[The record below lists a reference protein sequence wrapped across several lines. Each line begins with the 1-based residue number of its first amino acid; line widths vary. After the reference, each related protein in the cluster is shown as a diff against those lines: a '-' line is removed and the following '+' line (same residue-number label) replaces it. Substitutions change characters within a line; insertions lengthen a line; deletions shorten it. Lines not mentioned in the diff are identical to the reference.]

1 VKTATTGGA
10 AVQYKPKLTLISASA
25 GTGKTYTLIQEITKV
40 LENTSAEKIVA
51 ITFTRAATRDIRNKV
66 KELGELNVN
75 TIHGFFSSIL
85 REQAL
90 YFRKS
95 IGFKILEEFDE
106 QKLFMDSATR
116 IMVKKA
122 ELDEFKELF
131 IEHEFTKVLEML
143 FKMEKHY
150 PTIRTKIKT
159 DYKDLLKE
167 EKQAQYKYSQELL
180 PEDIENGIIKPLSE
194 YKGEDGDK
202 AEALRL
208 SVLPIAKNLRP
219 LSSWDDFYHN
229 ISVLKDL
236 PDYNNRK
243 LGSGKNWNPHELDLI
258 QDIFKILNNARRAV
272 EKDKLGIDWI
282 MEQSAKFRKLYFDL
296 FLEVH
301 KAHQEKKTELDVL
314 TYNDI
319 ELLTYDLV
327 KKDPRVAKYYR
338 GKYDHIF
345 VDEFQDTNQMQRDVL
360 FEIAKN
366 IFVVGD
372 AKQSI
377 YRFRNAD
384 VRVFIDTQVFCPKED
399 QRELMINRRC
409 LPSVVNAVNTAFTS
423 IFRKN
428 VSEYGRRA
436 FEADY
441 LSFESYRDESNGLVK
456 LIKAPSQSSH
466 HSSFNHE
473 LEARIA
479 LDIIQKNIAAGKNY
493 CDHALLFRSSRHM
506 MEFEKLFREK
516 GIPFLV
522 YGGESRNDLL
532 NSLRCLF
539 SIILDPND
547 NLSLLEVLKLPV
559 FYMEE
564 KDIYSL
570 ITNKNKEL
578 ISKAYSEKNTPNP
591 PLPTIWESLGSHP
604 VKDFVNT
611 MRKRK
616 DLGSFTEFVS
626 DVLRV
631 SKFIESSSLLFMG
644 QDAGAQEAILRTAMH
659 VESQGEGIEY
669 FLDFLYSMKQDEVAS
684 KIDAVKFMTIHA
696 SKGLE
701 FNTVIMPCLDTR
713 PHAAKD
719 IVVISDNGDVAVKLG
734 EEDSNKKFNTVLY
747 KNIKSNEEEA
757 DLAESKRL
765 LYVAMTRARDELYM
779 ISDFDK
785 DKKGLEGNMWV
796 NWLNSV
802 FSEVLED
809 YKLEEETKNK
819 VPRVKVIRTLDTDIV
834 RNGLNELES
843 EDENVLKRYS
853 VSFIR
858 DSFRKK
864 EYKTSFGKKGLGSIV
879 HSVLE
884 NWEDKEEVDNI
895 YKRIGKA
902 SDELICNIIDPFIA
916 SDIGKKIF
924 CSSSYLCEHPFCV
937 IDDGKIISGRIDR
950 INIYDDSVWV
960 IDYKTGVQED
970 DLDAYMAQINCYAAF
985 AKKAF
990 KGKKIQASII
1000 DVLECKEYKG

>member
-1 VKTATTGGA
+1 M
-10 AVQYKPKLTLISASA
+10 QYKPKLTLISASA
-25 GTGKTYTLIQEITKV
+25 GTGKTYTLIEEITKA
-40 LENTSAEKIVA
+40 LQTSSAEKIVA

-90 YFRKS
+90 YFKKS
-95 IGFKILEEFDE
+95 TGFKILEEFDE
-106 QKLFMDSATR
+106 QKLFIDSATR
-116 IMVKKA
+116 VMLKKV

-131 IEHEFTKVLEML
+131 SEHEFTKVLEML
-143 FKMEKHY
+143 FKMEKKY
-150 PTIRTKIKT
+150 PVIRTKIKT
-159 DYKDLLKE
+159 NHKELLKE
-167 EKQAQYKYSQELL
+167 EKQAQYRRLQELL
-180 PEDIENGIIKPLSE
+180 PEDIENGIIKPLNE
-194 YKGEDGDK
+194 YKGEDADK

-208 SVLPIAKNLRP
+208 LVLPVAKKLRE
-219 LSSWDDFYHN
+219 LNSWDDLYYN
-229 ISVLKDL
+229 ISVLKSL

-243 LGSGKNWNPHELDLI
+243 LGSGKNWNPYELDII
-258 QDIFKILNNARRAV
+258 QTVFKILNNARRVV
-272 EKDKLGIDWI
+272 EDDKLGLDWI
-282 MEQSAKFRKLYFDL
+282 MEQSAKYRKLYFDL

-301 KAHQEKKTELDVL
+301 EAHQNKKTELDVL

-338 GKYDHIF
+338 DKYDHIF

-360 FEIAKN
+360 FEIANN

-384 VRVFIDTQVFCPKED
+384 VRVFIDTQKFCPNKN
-399 QRELMINRRC
+399 QRELTINRRC
-409 LPSVVNAVNTAFTS
+409 LPSVVNAVNKAFPE
-423 IFRKN
+423 IFSHN
-428 VSEYGRRA
+428 VSELARRD

-441 LSFESYRDESNGLVK
+441 LSFEPHREDGYGLVK

-466 HSSFNHE
+466 HSSFDHE
-473 LEARIA
+473 LEAKIA
-479 LDIIQKNIAAGKNY
+479 FDIIQKNISKGKNY
-493 CDHALLFRSSRHM
+493 SDYALLFRSSRHM
-506 MEFEKLFREK
+506 MEFEKLFRDK
-516 GIPFLV
+516 GLPFIV

-570 ITNKNKEL
+570 ILNKNKEL
-578 ISKAYSEKNTPNP
+578 ITKASCEKNIPNSST
-591 PLPTIWESLGSHP
+591 PTIWESLADHP

-611 MRKRK
+611 MRARK

-631 SKFIESSSLLFMG
+631 SKFVQSSSLLFMG
-644 QDAGAQEAILRTAMH
+644 QDAGAEEAILRTAMH

-669 FLDFLYSMKQDEVAS
+669 FLEFLYSMKQDELES
-684 KIDAVKFMTIHA
+684 NIDAVKLMTVHA

-747 KNIKSNEEEA
+747 KNIKSNEQEA

-785 DKKGLEGNMWV
+785 DKKGLQGSMWV
-796 NWLNSV
+796 NWLNAV
-802 FSEVLED
+802 FCDVLED
-809 YKLEEETKNK
+809 YSLEEERKNK
-819 VPRVKVIRTLDTDIV
+819 APKIKVIKTLDANIIRTGIK
-834 RNGLNELES
+834 ELES
-843 EDENVLKRYS
+843 KDEGLLKRFS

-858 DSFRKK
+858 DSFRKT
-864 EYKTSFGKKGLGSIV
+864 EYKASFGEKGLGSIV
-879 HSVLE
+879 HSILE
-884 NWEDKEEVDNI
+884 NWDDKEELNNI
-895 YKRIGKA
+895 YKRIG
-902 SDELICNIIDPFIA
+902 STSSELVRNIIDPFIV
-916 SDIGKKIF
+916 SDLGKKIF
-924 CSSSYLCEHPFCV
+924 SSSSYLCEYPFCV
-937 IDDGKIISGRIDR
+937 LDDGKIISGRIDR

-960 IDYKTGVQED
+960 MDYKTGLKEQ
-970 DLDAYMAQINCYAAF
+970 DLAGYMAQINCYASF
-985 AKKAF
+985 VKKAF